1 MQDDDQQRLFD
12 QWLKSHRGLF
22 FKVVRAYA
30 FTPDD
35 QEDLFQEIATQ
46 VWRSVPNF
54 RGDAAVTTWIYRV
67 ALNAAIAWTRKE
79 WKHREGKQSVDGV
92 DLAILQA
99 SPVADPRIEWLYA
112 QIRELNEIDRS
123 LTLLLLDGFSY
134 KEMAS
139 VLGITENHV
148 GVKISR
154 IKVTVVNVPFVA
166 PIRWSGGANQI
177 RAEKL
182 GQPCGQQF
190 IIQNRC
196 GGASGSIWWTTSARI
211 SR

>member
-54 RGDAAVTTWIYRV
+54 RGEAAVTTWIYRV
-67 ALNAAIAWTRKE
+67 ALNAAIAWTRRE
-79 WKHREGKQSVDGV
+79 SKHRDGKQQVDGV
-92 DLAILQA
+92 EPAILQPA
-99 SPVADPRIEWLYA
+99 TATDPRIEWLYA
-112 QIRELNEIDRS
+112 QIRQLNEIDRS

-134 KEMAS
+134 KEMAA
-139 VLGITENHV
+139 L
-148 GVKISR
+148 
-154 IKVTVVNVPFVA
+154 
-166 PIRWSGGANQI
+166 
-177 RAEKL
+177 L
-182 GQPCGQQF
+182 
-190 IIQNRC
+190 
-196 GGASGSIWWTTSARI
+196 
-211 SR
+211 